1 MRSVVVRCGTELIEA
16 EFSLL
21 DLAGDRSL
29 HRNFVTAPGTAS
41 VCLRRVAMLDGGRAL
56 EGSPAPW
63 GFYRVEDNLVLAHIP
78 DNKWA
83 AEAVLRIAWQVS
95 TFRQGGVL
103 MHGCGFAWG
112 ARGFAAIGHSTAG
125 KSTLARLS
133 CAPPG
138 DATLLT
144 DEIVQLFPDG
154 RLFGTPFRSDTEQPG
169 APGGVQLQ
177 TLLLLEKGPE
187 ERLASVRPAD
197 AMPEL
202 LGQLYRGASEE
213 VSQPE
218 CVRRVMQLA
227 DRVGVQRLTF
237 RKDPAVGPFLRS
249 QLPPPAG

>member
-1 MRSVVVRCGTELIEA
+1 VSVLRCAGQQLEVPQQVV
-16 EFSLL
+16 
-21 DLAGDRSL
+21 DLAGERCL
-29 HRNFVTAPGTAS
+29 HQHFHATGAPALFV
-41 VCLRRVAMLDGGRAL
+41 RRVDSLEGGAPL

-63 GFYRVEDNLVLAHIP
+63 GFYRVDGDVVTAHIP
-78 DNKWA
+78 DDKWA
-83 AEAVLRIAWQVS
+83 AESVLRIAWQVS
-95 TFRQGGVL
+95 TYRQGGVL

-112 ARGFAAIGHSTAG
+112 QHGFAAIGHSTAG

-177 TLLLLEKGPE
+177 TLLLLEKGSE
-187 ERLASVRPAD
+187 ERLAAVRPSD

-202 LGQLYRGASEE
+202 LGQLYRGASKE

-237 RKDPAVGPFLRS
+237 RKDSAVGPFLRS